1 MTDIRTASPEQDQY
15 GLLAAHGFDEAFFG
29 LWVERDD
36 LDELAG
42 SLRLDARSRRD
53 VRLIEEAAT
62 MTDWSV
68 PFDEKDSLWIGPHS
82 PGWSVVISTSGPETG
97 GWWLSS
103 GNRGMLVVSWHRD
116 VDGLSDLD
124 YYRDGNLV
132 AELPALPSGEL
143 LPGQLFEPY
152 AQGLPPDGDPNMGQ
166 ERLAHAFLT
175 IVGRMTGRF
184 IDEDW
189 LRTPGRAYGFP
200 LGDTNG
206 QSSGPARS
214 ASCALGP

>member
-1 MTDIRTASPEQDQY
+1 MTDIRTASPEHDQY
-15 GLLAAHGFDEAFFG
+15 ELLAAHGFNEAFFG

-42 SLRLDARSRRD
+42 LLRLDPRSRRD
-53 VRLIEEAAT
+53 VRLIQEAVT

-68 PFDEKDSLWIGPHS
+68 PLDEKDTLWIGPHS

-103 GNRGMLVVSWHRD
+103 GNMLMVDWHREI
-116 VDGLSDLD
+116 DGLSDLA

-152 AQGLPPDGDPNMGQ
+152 AQELPRDGDPNMGE

-175 IVGRMTGRF
+175 IVGRITGRF
-184 IDEDW
+184 LDEDW
-189 LRTPGRAYGFP
+189 FRTPGRAYGFP
-200 LGDTNG
+200 LVDTRG
-206 QSSGPARS
+206 
-214 ASCALGP
+214 

>member
-1 MTDIRTASPEQDQY
+1 MTEIRTASPEQDQY

-124 YYRDGNLV
+124 YYRDGK
-132 AELPALPSGEL
+132 
-143 LPGQLFEPY
+143 
-152 AQGLPPDGDPNMGQ
+152 
-166 ERLAHAFLT
+166 
-175 IVGRMTGRF
+175 
-184 IDEDW
+184 DW
-189 LRTPGRAYGFP
+189 LRTRGLAYGFP
-200 LGDTNG
+200 LGDANG

>member
-1 MTDIRTASPEQDQY
+1 MTDIRTASPEDDQY
-15 GLLAAHGFDEAFFG
+15 GLLAVHGFDEAFFG

-42 SLRLDARSRRD
+42 LLRLDPRSRRD
-53 VRLIEEAAT
+53 VCLIEEAVT

-68 PFDEKDSLWIGPHS
+68 PLDEKDSLWIGPHS
-82 PGWSVVISTSGPETG
+82 SGWSVVISTSGPETG

-103 GNRGMLVVSWHRD
+103 GNRGMLVVGWHREI
-116 VDGLSDLD
+116 DGLSDLD
-124 YYRDGNLV
+124 YYRDGNRV
-132 AELPALPSGEL
+132 AEIPAFPSGEL

-152 AQGLPPDGDPNMGQ
+152 AQGLPRDGYPREGE

-184 IDEDW
+184 LDEDW
-189 LRTPGRAYGFP
+189 FRTPGRAYEFP
-200 LGDTNG
+200 PVDTRG
-206 QSSGPARS
+206 
-214 ASCALGP
+214 

>member
-1 MTDIRTASPEQDQY
+1 MTRATGDDEMTDIRTASPEHDQY
-15 GLLAAHGFDEAFFG
+15 GLLAANGFDEAFFG

-42 SLRLDARSRRD
+42 LLRLDPRSRRD
-53 VRLIEEAAT
+53 VPLIEEAAT
-62 MTDWSV
+62 LTDWSV
-68 PFDEKDSLWIGPHS
+68 PLDEVDSLWIGPHS

-97 GWWLSS
+97 GRWLSS
-103 GNRGMLVVSWHRD
+103 GNRGMLMVDWHRE
-116 VDGLSDLD
+116 VTGLSDLD

-152 AQGLPPDGDPNMGQ
+152 AQGLPRDGYPIEEGE

-184 IDEDW
+184 LDDDW
-189 LRTPGRAYGFP
+189 FRIPGRAYGFP
-200 LGDTNG
+200 LVD
-206 QSSGPARS
+206 RHE
-214 ASCALGP
+214 